1 MDKLEAKYGLPQQ
14 VIFCKKCVM
23 TNQRPAS
30 TVEFS
35 HTQNTSK
42 VTMGFDDSGVCDA
55 CRQAEDKEN
64 IDWDAREQELL
75 DLLSKYR
82 RSDGRYDCI
91 VPGSGGKDSAF
102 QAHILK
108 YKYGMNP
115 LTVTWPP
122 ILYTDYGYQNF
133 INWIR
138 VGGFDNITYTPN
150 GQTQKVLTK
159 LSIENLLHPFQ
170 TFILGQKNIGPKL
183 AAKFEIPLVFYGEN
197 EAEYG
202 NPIADNATSLRDK
215 SFWTTKNYQDLTLV
229 AFL

>member
-102 QAHILK
+102 QAHIFKIQVRYESFNRYLAP
-108 YKYGMNP
+108 Y
-115 LTVTWPP
+115 
-122 ILYTDYGYQNF
+122 
-133 INWIR
+133 
-138 VGGFDNITYTPN
+138 
-150 GQTQKVLTK
+150 
-159 LSIENLLHPFQ
+159 SIH
-170 TFILGQKNIGPKL
+170 
-183 AAKFEIPLVFYGEN
+183 
-197 EAEYG
+197 
-202 NPIADNATSLRDK
+202 
-215 SFWTTKNYQDLTLV
+215 
-229 AFL
+229 